1 MCSSKLIVTLCAVAS
16 LSGCQMGHQR
26 FEREPLLR
34 PPSSALSGKKLL
46 PEVVF
51 KMGKSHATITIAEVP
66 RPRYVFS
73 EGSFRAL
80 RLRRDSVTEFYP
92 DISAGQ
98 KTFVEVRQC
107 SGEALLLD
115 DRARERREFILD
127 LASRALLLR
136 FRLSGELYTH
146 LIAAQPCD
154 SIDECIGI
162 AVTAVVPIVP
172 PPSTNLVVHEE
183 RAKTLLARK
192 EHRGDGTPLEG
203 EWGHV

>member
-1 MCSSKLIVTLCAVAS
+1 M
-16 LSGCQMGHQR
+16 
-26 FEREPLLR
+26 
-34 PPSSALSGKKLL
+34 PPSQSQRCPGRATCSVRALSGRCDY
-46 PEVVF
+46 
-51 KMGKSHATITIAEVP
+51 A
-66 RPRYVFS
+66 
-73 EGSFRAL
+73 
-80 RLRRDSVTEFYP
+80 VTASQNSIPWP